1 MLSKTLATE
10 KNINVEETRNTIKYV
25 SNFWSPYTNL
35 NFMSKRSI
43 SKATG
48 SANYVFF
55 ENTRGYNYVSID
67 YLLEANSKA
76 TYIYDNNSRDP
87 SGTGGSSS
95 RDVKDQ
101 LSRIESYKID
111 TAYDYMQ
118 RIQNGMYKSKL
129 ITHDMVTK
137 SYNIQI
143 MDYQTE
149 YEKHNH
155 LNPYP
160 LSTAGLPSKST
171 AFQTTRIRA
180 MEGFDNYKSDGM
192 KSWLL
197 KNIMQSNE
205 ANAYTMEVTVP
216 GRTDIAVGDVVD
228 VYIYRNTP
236 YMSKDT
242 EENIIDKTFS
252 GRYLI
257 SSLCHNLDREK
268 HNMIMTL
275 VKDSLIIDLT
285 KEGTK

>member
-1 MLSKTLATE
+1 
-10 KNINVEETRNTIKYV
+10 
-25 SNFWSPYTNL
+25 
-35 NFMSKRSI
+35 
-43 SKATG
+43 
-48 SANYVFF
+48 
-55 ENTRGYNYVSID
+55 
-67 YLLEANSKA
+67 
-76 TYIYDNNSRDP
+76 
-87 SGTGGSSS
+87 
-95 RDVKDQ
+95 
-101 LSRIESYKID
+101 
-111 TAYDYMQ
+111 
-118 RIQNGMYKSKL
+118 
-129 ITHDMVTK
+129 MVTK